1 MMTKNH
7 TALLLMLGSLSL
19 PAATVQAAGANPKTA
34 PAVIAAAV
42 KEGQLTVYAT
52 TDQVVAAPLLK
63 DFAVLYPKIKVEYND
78 MNSTEVYNRFVSEA
92 AAGSG
97 SGDVLWS
104 SSMDLQVKLA
114 KEGYAAEY
122 KSPELDR
129 LPAWANWKGLAY
141 GTTYEPIVFVYNKRL
156 LKEEEAPKSHADL
169 VKLLQAQKDRFK
181 GKLTAYDPE
190 RSGVGFLLITQDA
203 KIDPAFDTAA
213 KAYGAVGVK
222 LYTSIGAM
230 LERIQSGEHILGF
243 NIFSSYA
250 AAKQKKDP
258 SLGISFPKDY
268 LLVMSR
274 VAVLPKVAKHPNAGK
289 VFLDYLLSAR
299 GQEVVAHQ
307 AGLGSIRN
315 DVTGE
320 GTAVATNK
328 AFGAAVKPI
337 PVSDSILEYLD
348 QAKRL
353 QFLNRWQKALGTK

>member
-1 MMTKNH
+1 MTKNCA
-7 TALLLMLGSLSL
+7 ALILILGSLGL
-19 PAATVQAAGANPKTA
+19 PATARAAGANPKTA
-34 PAVIAAAV
+34 PAVIAAAE

-52 TDQVVAAPLLK
+52 TDQVVAGPLVK
-63 DFAVLYPKIKVEYND
+63 DFQVLYPKIKVEYND

-97 SGDVLWS
+97 SGDLLWS

-122 KSPELDR
+122 LSPELDQI
-129 LPAWANWKGLAY
+129 PAWANWKGLAF

-156 LKEEEAPKSHADL
+156 LKDEEAPKSHADML
-169 VKLLQAQKDRFK
+169 KLLTAQKDRFK
-181 GKLTAYDPE
+181 GKVTAYDPV

-203 KIDPAFDTAA
+203 KADPSFDAVA
-213 KAYGAVGVK
+213 RAYGAVNVK

-230 LERIQSGEHILGF
+230 LERISSGEHILGF

-258 SLGISFPKDY
+258 SIGISFPKDY

-274 VAVLPKVAKHPNAGK
+274 VAILPKVGKHPNAGK
-289 VFLDYLLSAR
+289 AFLDYLLSAR
-299 GQEVVAHQ
+299 GQEIIAHQ
-307 AGLGSIRN
+307 AGLGSVRN

-337 PVSDSILEYLD
+337 PVSEAILEYLD

-353 QFLNRWQKALGTK
+353 EFLNRWQKALGTK

>member
-1 MMTKNH
+1 MTTNR
-7 TALLLMLGSLSL
+7 TALLLVLGSFCL
-19 PAATVQAAGANPKTA
+19 PATLEAAGANPKTA
-34 PAVIAAAV
+34 PAVIAAAE

-52 TDQVVAAPLLK
+52 TDQVVAGPLVK
-63 DFAVLYPKIKVEYND
+63 DFQALYPKIKVEYND

-122 KSPELDR
+122 KSPELDQI
-129 LPAWANWKGLAY
+129 PAWANWKGLAF

-156 LKEEEAPKSHADL
+156 LKDEEAPKTHAEMTR
-169 VKLLQAQKDRFK
+169 LLTAQKDRFK
-181 GKLTAYDPE
+181 GKVTAYDPE

-203 KIDPAFDTAA
+203 KADPAFDATA
-213 KAYGAVGVK
+213 KAYGAVAVK

-230 LERIQSGEHILGF
+230 LERISSGEHILGF

-258 SLGISFPKDY
+258 SLGVVFPKDY

-274 VAVLPKVAKHPNAGK
+274 VAILPKVGKHPNAGK

-299 GQEVVAHQ
+299 GQEIVAHQ
-307 AGLGSIRN
+307 AGLGSVRN

-337 PVSDSILEYLD
+337 PVDESILQYLD
-348 QAKRL
+348 QTKRL
-353 QFLNRWQKALGTK
+353 EFLNRWQKALGTK